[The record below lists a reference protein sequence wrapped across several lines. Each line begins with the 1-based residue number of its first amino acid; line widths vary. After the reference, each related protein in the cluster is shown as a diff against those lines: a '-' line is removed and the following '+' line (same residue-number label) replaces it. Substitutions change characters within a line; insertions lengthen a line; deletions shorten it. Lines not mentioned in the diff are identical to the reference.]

1 MSLVVNTNVMSIF
14 AQRNL
19 SETQNQVA
27 KAIERLSSGLRVV
40 RASDDAAGLAISDT
54 LRAQIRGINQA
65 IRNAND
71 GISLVQIADGAAET
85 ITNIL
90 SRMREL
96 AVQSASDS
104 VDANSRS
111 YLDNEFLALRS
122 EIDRIS
128 KVTEFNGTKLLSGT
142 GNNSIKLQIGFKSS
156 ADDSLTLALDDL
168 DLSTLQ
174 IGSVNISTSANAQSA
189 IANIESALSQVA
201 AARSKNGY
209 LQNRLE
215 AAIANLAVTSVNYT
229 AAESR
234 IRDADIAFETAQF
247 TKNNVLAQ
255 AGVAVLAQANA
266 QPQLA
271 LALLR

>member
-1 MSLVVNTNVMSIF
+1 MPLVVNTNVMSIF
-14 AQRNL
+14 AQMNL
-19 SETQNQVA
+19 SRTQDQVA
-27 KAIERLSSGLRVV
+27 KSIERLSSGLRVV

-54 LRAQIRGINQA
+54 LRAQIRSISQA

-71 GISLVQIADGAAET
+71 GISVVQIADGAAET

-90 SRMREL
+90 NRMREL

-104 VDANSRS
+104 VDVTSRS
-111 YLDNEFLALRS
+111 YLDNEFVALRS

-128 KVTEFNGTKLLSGT
+128 KVTEFNGTKLLSG
-142 GNNSIKLQIGFKSS
+142 GNNDNIKIQIGFKSS
-156 ADDSLTLALDDL
+156 ADDSLTLQLADL

-174 IGSVNISTSANAQSA
+174 INNVNISTAANAQSA
-189 IANIESALSQVA
+189 IDNIESALSKVA

-215 AAIANLAVTSVNYT
+215 AAIANLSVTSVNYA

-255 AGVAVLAQANA
+255 AGVAILAQANA